1 MNGPQVAPDRATIAH
16 AARPAV
22 RTDTARPAT
31 RTDTARARRHGLR
44 GSGRCRR
51 LAAVLLAVAL
61 ATACAAERT
70 PEARPWHDG
79 RIFLATGNTT
89 GVYYQLGG
97 GYADVISRH
106 LPGYEARAEPTGAS
120 VENITRLV
128 DGDMEIAFSLA
139 DTAADA
145 TAGRGAF
152 DGRPQPVRALARV
165 YSNYTHV
172 IVRADAQIADLA
184 GLRGKRVSTGS
195 PKSGTDVIAGRLL
208 TAAGLDPERDVR
220 RARLSLPETVARMR
234 SGTLDAMFFSGGLP
248 TPGIADLLTGAPGRF
263 RLLPVADL
271 IEPLSTTHGSVY
283 TTAELPRD
291 AYDTPSGT
299 PTVTVANVILVSAE
313 MPDDLAY
320 DLTRLLFTYQA
331 DLAVAHPEARNFDR
345 ESAATTDPIPLHP
358 GAARYYQGG

>member
-1 MNGPQVAPDRATIAH
+1 MN
-16 AARPAV
+16 
-22 RTDTARPAT
+22 
-31 RTDTARARRHGLR
+31 
-44 GSGRCRR
+44 RR
-51 LAAVLLAVAL
+51 LPLAALLVVVLSAG
-61 ATACAAERT
+61 CGAEPA
-70 PEARPWHDG
+70 PEPAPWHDG

-120 VENITRLV
+120 GENITRLV

-152 DGRPQPVRALARV
+152 AGQAQPVRALARV

-172 IVRADAQIADLA
+172 IVRADALITDLA
-184 GLRGKRVSTGS
+184 ALRGKRVSTGS

-208 TAAGLDPERDVR
+208 TAAGLDPDKDVR

-234 SGTLDAMFFSGGLP
+234 AGTLDAMFFSGGLP
-248 TPGIADLLTGAPGRF
+248 TPGIADLLSGAPDRF
-263 RLLPVADL
+263 ALLPIADL
-271 IEPLSTTHGSVY
+271 IEPLSAAHGSVY
-283 TTAELPRD
+283 TTAELPAD
-291 AYDTPSGT
+291 TYDTPTGT
-299 PTVTVANVILVSAE
+299 PTITVANVILVSAD
-313 MPDDLAY
+313 MPEQLAY

-331 DLAVAHPEARNFDR
+331 DLAVAHPEARNYDR
-345 ESAATTDPIPLHP
+345 ESAQTTDPIPLHP
-358 GAARYYQGG
+358 GAARYYQGT

>member
-1 MNGPQVAPDRATIAH
+1 MAVTFVAGCATEGTVQ
-16 AARPAV
+16 P
-22 RTDTARPAT
+22 
-31 RTDTARARRHGLR
+31 
-44 GSGRCRR
+44 
-51 LAAVLLAVAL
+51 
-61 ATACAAERT
+61 
-70 PEARPWHDG
+70 RPWHDG

-97 GYADVISRH
+97 GYADIISRH

-120 VENITRLV
+120 GENITRLV

-145 TAGRGAF
+145 SAGRGAF
-152 DGRPQPVRALARV
+152 SGRPQPVRALARV

-172 IVRADAQIADLA
+172 IVRADAQVTDLSA
-184 GLRGKRVSTGS
+184 VGGMRISTGS
-195 PKSGTDVIAGRLL
+195 PKSGTDVIAGRML
-208 TAAGLDPERDVR
+208 TAAGLDPERDIR

-234 SGTLDAMFFSGGLP
+234 AGTLDAMFFSGGLP
-248 TPGIADLLTGAPGRF
+248 TPGIADLLTSTPDRF
-263 RLLPVADL
+263 ALLPVANL
-271 IEPLSTTHGSVY
+271 IEPLSAAHGSVY

-299 PTVTVANVILVSAE
+299 PTVTVANVILVSAD
-313 MPDDLAY
+313 MPDQLAY

-331 DLAVAHPEARNFDR
+331 DLAAAHPEARNFDR
-345 ESAATTDPIPLHP
+345 QSAATTDPIPLHP